1 MTGEEKIL
9 KMLEGMQQQMTSMQ
23 EQITSLEKNTNQR
36 FDAVDQR
43 FEGIDQRLDSLEQ
56 TIITENEI
64 TREELKTEIQYVYDE
79 LQELRTDFTNI
90 EQVTAKNWLDISRIK
105 AIK

>member
-64 TREELKTEIQYVYDE
+64 TREELKTEIQYVYGE